1 MKLLYVLI
9 SVFLISGCAG
19 KKEIIYK
26 CEIPNALLE
35 VPKFSTD
42 RELKTHKDYA
52 ILMLDIYGA
61 YEKCALNLQSIK
73 RINDEQRSLD

>member
-1 MKLLYVLI
+1 MKFLYI
-9 SVFLISGCAG
+9 FMSVFLVGCSA

-52 ILMLDIYGA
+52 ILLLDIYGA
-61 YEKCALNLQSIK
+61 YEKCTMNLKSIK
-73 RINDEQRSLD
+73 RIQDGADSNK

>member
-1 MKLLYVLI
+1 MKFLCVFM
-9 SVFLISGCAG
+9 SVFLVGCSA

-35 VPKFSTD
+35 VPKFSID
-42 RELKTHKDYA
+42 RELNSQKDYA

-61 YEKCALNLQSIK
+61 YEKCTMNLKSIK
-73 RINDEQRSLD
+73 RISDE